1 MFRFI
6 ALSFLILV
14 PVNGYSF
21 FGTEIAPLLQ
31 LVSGQ
36 VQQIKQLADQ
46 VGVAKEQQELLIR
59 LNEGI
64 GQVVD
69 QIQTLQTIVERA
81 KGLDPREVKSLSDL
95 NDLLARAKQTQA
107 MLLEMQ
113 AARVNLANQ
122 AIAQGSLQSDTAYKM
137 GQEMVGVGSRLAVES
152 ETASP
157 GRAHQITAAAS
168 SAQMLSQG
176 VQLQTLSQ
184 LVQLQ
189 ALSLEFQKAEAEKEL
204 QGEQL
209 RRNQFQRG
217 LKLQTQRG
225 RP

>member
-1 MFRFI
+1 MLRLTAVCLMLLLPI
-6 ALSFLILV
+6 RAY
-14 PVNGYSF
+14 PF
-21 FGTEIAPLLQ
+21 FGTEIGPLLQ

-36 VQQIKQLADQ
+36 IQQIQQLADQ
-46 VGVAKEQQELLIR
+46 VGVAKEQQELLLQ

-81 KGLDPREVKSLSDL
+81 KGLDPREVRTLSDL

-107 MLLEMQ
+107 MLAEMQ

-122 AIAQGSLQSDTAYKM
+122 AITQSALQSDTAYRM
-137 GQEMVGVGSRLAVES
+137 GQEMVGVGSRLAQES

-176 VQLQTLSQ
+176 VELQTLSQ
-184 LVQLQ
+184 MVQLQ
-189 ALSLEFQKAEAEKEL
+189 ALSLEFQKAEAEREL

-209 RRNQFQRG
+209 RRSQFQQG
-217 LKLQTQRG
+217 LKVQSKRV